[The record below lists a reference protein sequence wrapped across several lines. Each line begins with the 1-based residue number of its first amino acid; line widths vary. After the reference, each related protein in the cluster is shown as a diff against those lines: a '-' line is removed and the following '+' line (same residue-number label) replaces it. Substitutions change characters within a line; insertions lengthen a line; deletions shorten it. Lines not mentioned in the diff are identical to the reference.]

1 MINHKSLR
9 REFEA
14 GYRDQKAGRQN
25 KFHVNLQEG
34 LAKRHVV
41 PEDFSLAE
49 LFEEFVEDGH
59 ELRKS
64 FNPRFGGAGVPVL
77 EASGPVNTGN
87 FANITGQIVY
97 SKVMDSYNNP
107 AFIGDQLVETIP
119 TTLNGE
125 KIPGVG
131 QVGDQSGIVPEGQPY
146 PLAGFGEEWV
156 ETPATIK
163 RGFMVGVTKEAIFF
177 DRTGLVLRNAGNL
190 GEGIGINRENR
201 ILDVVTGAVTCY
213 RRNGA
218 AAEATYSDT
227 GSFGDNI
234 AGSNA
239 LVDWTDIE
247 NALLLFDALSD
258 PNNGEPIVINPDTI
272 LVPTALLMTALRIV
286 NATQIVY
293 GATGSNTAT
302 TLAQSANPLQGRPM
316 KVLSSPRVKLRTSSA
331 STWFTG
337 QAKRGFAYMEN
348 WPITV
353 TQAPANSEAE
363 FTSDIVARF
372 KVSERGAAGVLD
384 PRYWVKST

>member
-1 MINHKSLR
+1 MINHKILR
-9 REFEA
+9 HDFEA
-14 GYRDQKAGRQN
+14 GMRDQKAGRPN
-25 KFHVNLQEG
+25 KFHVNLREG
-34 LAKRHVV
+34 LEKKHLV
-41 PEDFSLAE
+41 PEDFSIAE
-49 LFEEFVEDGH
+49 LFEEFVDDGR

-64 FNPRFGGAGVPVL
+64 FNPRYGGSGVPVL
-77 EASGPVNTGN
+77 EAGGPVNTGH

-97 SKVMDSYNNP
+97 SKVMSEYNSP
-107 AFIGDQLVETIP
+107 AFIGDQLVEVIP
-119 TTLNGE
+119 TNLDGE

-131 QVGDQSGIVPEGQPY
+131 LIGDQAASIPEGQPY

-156 ETPATIK
+156 ETPPTIK
-163 RGFMVGVTKEAIFF
+163 RGFQVGVTKEAIFF
-177 DRTGLVLRNAGNL
+177 DRTGLVLRRAGDVASQ
-190 GEGIGINRENR
+190 IGINRENR
-201 ILDVVTGAVTCY
+201 ILDVVCGITTTY

-234 AGSNA
+234 AGSNT

-258 PNNGEPIVINPDTI
+258 PNTGEPIVIMPDTI
-272 LVPTALLMTALRIV
+272 LVPTALLMTANRIV

-293 GATGSNTAT
+293 GATGSSSAT
-302 TLAQSANPLQGRPM
+302 TLAQSGNPLQGMPF
-316 KVLSSPRVKLRTSSA
+316 KVVSSPRVKLRTSSA
-331 STWFTG
+331 STWFIG
-337 QAKRGFAYMEN
+337 QFKKGFAYMEN

-353 TQAPANSEAE
+353 QQAPVNSEAE

-384 PRYWVKST
+384 PRYAVKNT